1 MRILSASTALT
12 RYRVNGKLD
21 QPVYEFIGKALTANS
36 IPEIDESASGKVVGW
51 TCFENPYR
59 PEFAGS
65 SFVYGAYFVFSL
77 RIDRKVLSPKVIQ
90 KYIAL
95 ETEKRLKQS
104 GRDFLSAN
112 EKKMIKD
119 HVINLLN
126 LRIPATPNIYDVMWS
141 HDEQTLLFFTTLKT
155 ANEELET
162 LFLKSFKLS
171 LIRLFPYTLADLHIG
186 LSDSQKDRLA
196 KISPSEFEVS
206 G

>member
-1 MRILSASTALT
+1 MGILSASTSFT
-12 RYRVNGKLD
+12 RYRVNGKPD
-21 QPVYEFIGKALTANS
+21 QPVYEFIGKALTANAILES
-36 IPEIDESASGKVVGW
+36 DESVSGRVVGW
-51 TCFENPYR
+51 TSFENPYR
-59 PEFAGS
+59 SDFRGS
-65 SFVYGAYFVFSL
+65 NFVYGAYFVFSL
-77 RIDRKVLSPKVIQ
+77 RIDRKVLSPKVVQ

-104 GRDFLSAN
+104 GREFLSAN
-112 EKKMIKD
+112 EKKMVKD

-126 LRIPATPNIYDVMWS
+126 LRIPATPNIYDVMWN

-162 LFLKSFKLS
+162 LFLQSFKLS
-171 LIRLFPYTLADLHIG
+171 LIRLFPYTLADLHLG

-196 KISPSEFEVS
+196 AMSPSEFEVN